1 MKKKGRVE
9 NLKYK
14 YYLLCN
20 PDEIELPEDLSE
32 QEQKVWIKTIEEAK
46 EKLEKKI
53 GTKTIQKIGKKIE
66 KVKYNYRLIMKPE
79 RIRMPK
85 DLTEKEQERW
95 KRKLYQKKYKLHE
108 KLGARW
114 FQNIVGKYDQKKF
127 WLLNKVRN
135 RKRSKLLTKLFP
147 NRKKKE
153 KPSIIDRFVN
163 YREKELLKKATTEE
177 QIRIIKEE
185 TIRNKNIIK
194 KQIKEGKSVN
204 YYEGVDRRVELF
216 PDYLKLNKKHHQ
228 NALKK
233 DMVVIGI
240 CIGVGLLGM
249 PVLPWIVGSYQALD
263 VIKDLQCINLQ
274 EYNLARIKTIEKKLV
289 ARNMQKMQQIYNENQ
304 EAIESLQKA
313 KQQGKNIYTVEGLL
327 DSLDSVEALQQLRKS
342 FLETKEEKNG
352 QSPQL
357 QRLTDEE
364 LEQRIIPKETE
375 GQKPNLQIRRR

>member
-66 KVKYNYRLIMKPE
+66 KIKYNYRLIMKPE

-313 KQQGKNIYTVEGLL
+313 KQQGKDIYTVEGLL

-352 QSPQL
+352 QSPQS

-375 GQKPNLQIRRR
+375 GQKPNIQIRRR

>member
-147 NRKKKE
+147 KRKKKE
-153 KPSIIDRFVN
+153 KPSVIDRFIN

-352 QSPQL
+352 QSPQS

-364 LEQRIIPKETE
+364 LEQRIIPKEKE
-375 GQKPNLQIRRR
+375 GQKPNIQIRRR

>member
-313 KQQGKNIYTVEGLL
+313 KQQGQNIYTVEGLL

-375 GQKPNLQIRRR
+375 GQKPNIQIRRR

>member
-147 NRKKKE
+147 KRKKKE
-153 KPSIIDRFVN
+153 KPSIIDRFIN

-216 PDYLKLNKKHHQ
+216 PDYLRLNKKHHQ

-313 KQQGKNIYTVEGLL
+313 KQQGKDIYTVEGLL

-352 QSPQL
+352 QSPQS

-375 GQKPNLQIRRR
+375 GQKPNIQIRRR

>member
-147 NRKKKE
+147 KRKKKE
-153 KPSIIDRFVN
+153 KPSVIDRFIN

-313 KQQGKNIYTVEGLL
+313 KQQGKDIYTVEGLL

-375 GQKPNLQIRRR
+375 GQKPNIQIRRR

>member
-313 KQQGKNIYTVEGLL
+313 KQQGKDIYTVEGLL

-342 FLETKEEKNG
+342 FLKTKEEKNG

-375 GQKPNLQIRRR
+375 GQKPNIQIRRR

>member
-153 KPSIIDRFVN
+153 KTSIIDRFVN

-352 QSPQL
+352 QSPQS

-364 LEQRIIPKETE
+364 LEQRILPKETE

>member
-66 KVKYNYRLIMKPE
+66 KIKYNYRLIMKPE

-352 QSPQL
+352 QSPQS

-364 LEQRIIPKETE
+364 LEQRILPKETE

>member
-53 GTKTIQKIGKKIE
+53 GTKTIQKIGKEIE

-135 RKRSKLLTKLFP
+135 RKRSKLLTKFFP
-147 NRKKKE
+147 KRKKKE
-153 KPSIIDRFVN
+153 KPSVIDRFIN

-216 PDYLKLNKKHHQ
+216 PDYLRLNKKHHQ

-313 KQQGKNIYTVEGLL
+313 KQQGINIYTVEGLL

-375 GQKPNLQIRRR
+375 GQKPNIQIRRR

>member
-147 NRKKKE
+147 KRKKKE
-153 KPSIIDRFVN
+153 KPSVIDRFIN

-375 GQKPNLQIRRR
+375 GQKPNIQIRRR

>member
-108 KLGARW
+108 RLGARW

-313 KQQGKNIYTVEGLL
+313 KQQGINIYTVEGLL

-375 GQKPNLQIRRR
+375 GQKPNIQIRRR

>member
-66 KVKYNYRLIMKPE
+66 KVKYNYRLIMKPD

-375 GQKPNLQIRRR
+375 GQKPNIQIRRR

>member
-313 KQQGKNIYTVEGLL
+313 KQQGKDIYTVEGLL

-357 QRLTDEE
+357 QRPTDEE

-375 GQKPNLQIRRR
+375 GQKPNIQIRRR

>member
-375 GQKPNLQIRRR
+375 GQKPNIQIRRR

>member
-1 MKKKGRVE
+1 M
-9 NLKYK
+9 
-14 YYLLCN
+14 
-20 PDEIELPEDLSE
+20 
-32 QEQKVWIKTIEEAK
+32 
-46 EKLEKKI
+46 
-53 GTKTIQKIGKKIE
+53 
-66 KVKYNYRLIMKPE
+66 
-79 RIRMPK
+79 
-85 DLTEKEQERW
+85 
-95 KRKLYQKKYKLHE
+95 
-108 KLGARW
+108 
-114 FQNIVGKYDQKKF
+114 
-127 WLLNKVRN
+127 
-135 RKRSKLLTKLFP
+135 
-147 NRKKKE
+147 
-153 KPSIIDRFVN
+153 
-163 YREKELLKKATTEE
+163 LKKAKTEE

-313 KQQGKNIYTVEGLL
+313 KQQGKDIYTVEGLL

-375 GQKPNLQIRRR
+375 GQKPNIQIRRR

>member
-66 KVKYNYRLIMKPE
+66 KIKYNYRLIMKPE

-375 GQKPNLQIRRR
+375 GQKPNIQIRRR

>member
-216 PDYLKLNKKHHQ
+216 PDYLRLNKKHHQ

-352 QSPQL
+352 QSPQS

-364 LEQRIIPKETE
+364 LEQRILPKETE
-375 GQKPNLQIRRR
+375 GQKPNIQIRRR

>member
-352 QSPQL
+352 QSPQS

>member
-289 ARNMQKMQQIYNENQ
+289 ARNMQKMQQMYNENQ

-313 KQQGKNIYTVEGLL
+313 KQQGKDIYTVEGLL

-375 GQKPNLQIRRR
+375 GQKPNIQIRRR

>member
-66 KVKYNYRLIMKPE
+66 KIKYNYRLIMKPE

-147 NRKKKE
+147 KRKKKE

-352 QSPQL
+352 QSPQS

-375 GQKPNLQIRRR
+375 GQKPNIQIRRR

>member
-313 KQQGKNIYTVEGLL
+313 KQQGINIYTVEGLL

-352 QSPQL
+352 QSPQS

-375 GQKPNLQIRRR
+375 GQKPNIQIRRR

>member
-147 NRKKKE
+147 KRKKKE
-153 KPSIIDRFVN
+153 KPSVIDRFIN

-352 QSPQL
+352 QSPQS

-375 GQKPNLQIRRR
+375 GQKPNIQIRRR

>member
-53 GTKTIQKIGKKIE
+53 GTKTIKKIGKKIE

-352 QSPQL
+352 QSPQS

-375 GQKPNLQIRRR
+375 GQKPNIQIRRR

>member
-66 KVKYNYRLIMKPE
+66 KIKYNYRLIMKPE

-114 FQNIVGKYDQKKF
+114 IQNIVGKYDQKKF

-135 RKRSKLLTKLFP
+135 RKRS
-147 NRKKKE
+147 
-153 KPSIIDRFVN
+153 
-163 YREKELLKKATTEE
+163 
-177 QIRIIKEE
+177 
-185 TIRNKNIIK
+185 
-194 KQIKEGKSVN
+194 
-204 YYEGVDRRVELF
+204 
-216 PDYLKLNKKHHQ
+216 
-228 NALKK
+228 
-233 DMVVIGI
+233 
-240 CIGVGLLGM
+240 
-249 PVLPWIVGSYQALD
+249 
-263 VIKDLQCINLQ
+263 
-274 EYNLARIKTIEKKLV
+274 
-289 ARNMQKMQQIYNENQ
+289 
-304 EAIESLQKA
+304 
-313 KQQGKNIYTVEGLL
+313 
-327 DSLDSVEALQQLRKS
+327 
-342 FLETKEEKNG
+342 
-352 QSPQL
+352 
-357 QRLTDEE
+357 
-364 LEQRIIPKETE
+364 
-375 GQKPNLQIRRR
+375 

>member
-147 NRKKKE
+147 KRKKKE
-153 KPSIIDRFVN
+153 KPSVIDRFIN

-313 KQQGKNIYTVEGLL
+313 KQQGKDIYTVEGLL

-352 QSPQL
+352 QSPQS

-375 GQKPNLQIRRR
+375 GQKPNIQIRRR

>member
-352 QSPQL
+352 QSPQS

-375 GQKPNLQIRRR
+375 GQKPNIQIRRR

>member
-1 MKKKGRVE
+1 MRLNYQKIYQNKNKKFG
-9 NLKYK
+9 
-14 YYLLCN
+14 
-20 PDEIELPEDLSE
+20 
-32 QEQKVWIKTIEEAK
+32 
-46 EKLEKKI
+46 KI

-66 KVKYNYRLIMKPE
+66 KIKYNYRLIMKPE

-313 KQQGKNIYTVEGLL
+313 KQQGKDIYTVEGLL

-375 GQKPNLQIRRR
+375 GQKPNIQIRRR

>member
-66 KVKYNYRLIMKPE
+66 KIKYNYRLIMKPE

-313 KQQGKNIYTVEGLL
+313 KQQGKDIYTVEGLL

-375 GQKPNLQIRRR
+375 GQKPNIQIRRR

>member
-313 KQQGKNIYTVEGLL
+313 KQQGKDIYTVEGLL

-352 QSPQL
+352 QSPQS

-375 GQKPNLQIRRR
+375 GQKPNIQIRRR

>member
-66 KVKYNYRLIMKPE
+66 KIKYNYRLIMKPE

-135 RKRSKLLTKLFP
+135 RKRSKLLTKLFS

-352 QSPQL
+352 QSPQS

-375 GQKPNLQIRRR
+375 GQKPNIQIRRR

>member
-66 KVKYNYRLIMKPE
+66 KIKYNYRLIMKPE

-352 QSPQL
+352 QSPQS

-375 GQKPNLQIRRR
+375 GQKPNIQIRRR

>member
-147 NRKKKE
+147 KRKKKE
-153 KPSIIDRFVN
+153 KPSIIDRFIN

-216 PDYLKLNKKHHQ
+216 PDYLRLNKKHHQ

-352 QSPQL
+352 QSPQS